1 MLCDPPVCPRSQLA
15 WRFGANSYIFQ
26 FFRYIFLSGRGPP
39 WATDLPPERAR
50 YFIGRE
56 GDVGQRRRRRRL
68 CGHGCGIRGGLRA
81 LEVLSRRFPSAK
93 RKWGGQ
99 PFRKMTVL
107 VLVGRPRGEAVI
119 WRGLDALPG
128 QQRRCI
134 GVGEFGDV
142 LLVEIIAPFGQ

>member
-1 MLCDPPVCPRSQLA
+1 M
-15 WRFGANSYIFQ
+15 
-26 FFRYIFLSGRGPP
+26 SGRGPP

-50 YFIGRE
+50 YFIERE
-56 GDVGQRRRRRRL
+56 GDAGRRRRQRRL
-68 CGHGCGIRGGLRA
+68 CEHGCGIRGGFRA

-93 RKWGGQ
+93 RKCGGQ
-99 PFRKMTVL
+99 PFSKMTFL
-107 VLVGRPRGEAVI
+107 GLVGRPRGEAVI

-142 LLVEIIAPFGQ
+142 VLAEIIAALGQ